1 MSGINGGNYR
11 QLVAAANVAA
21 SITGTLTETNLA
33 TVTIPA
39 LGANDQVVVVS
50 AWSYPNSGNAKVPR
64 IRFHTASGV
73 AGTVVANGSATTTTA
88 MRLNVEGGNRNATN
102 SQIWALA
109 TGGMAATN
117 NANVTTTLDTTV
129 PTFLNFTATL
139 ADTGETITLQ
149 SYRVE
154 IIRV

>member
-1 MSGINGGNYR
+1 MSMISGGNYR
-11 QLVAAANVAA
+11 QLVAASNVAA

-39 LGANDQVVVVS
+39 LRANDQVVVVS
-50 AWSYPNSGNAKVPR
+50 AWSYTNSGNTKTLR
-64 IRFHTASGV
+64 IRYHTASGTS
-73 AGTVVANGSATTTTA
+73 GTVVSNGTPTTTA
-88 MRLNVEGGNRNATN
+88 AQRLNIEGGNQNATN
-102 SQIWALA
+102 SQSWALLTGGTAA
-109 TGGMAATN
+109 TGTTSA
-117 NANVTTTLDTTV
+117 TTTLDTTV

-154 IIRV
+154 IVRV